1 MPILRNASRNRYTCL
16 NNDLIMSE
24 KLTCKNLGLLVRLLS
39 LPDNWQFTEVGL
51 SIILKADGLS
61 SIRSGLK
68 DLEKLGF
75 LTRKRIRDD
84 QGHLMDA
91 EWTIRETPIPQEVA
105 PAEKPQP
112 VCQNPICENQILDS
126 AILEP
131 RIQSNTNIS
140 RTNKT
145 NTNES
150 LPSPFTPAETTLQM
164 GGRKDVEE
172 AIKENIE
179 YDSLASESAGEVVDD
194 IVRLMVDTV
203 ATASPTV
210 RVNGT
215 PLPANDVRKRF
226 MMLGPDHIRYVI
238 DAMLHGKSKIHNAR
252 AYLLTALYNSPT
264 TIAAYYQSE
273 AYHDLAEN
281 DDG

>member
-16 NNDLIMSE
+16 NNDLIMSD
-24 KLTCKNLGLLVRLLS
+24 KLTCKNFGLLARLLS

-51 SIILKADGLS
+51 AVILKADGLS

-75 LTRKRIRDD
+75 LTRTRIRDE
-84 QGHLMDA
+84 QGHLTDA
-91 EWTIRETPIPQEVA
+91 EWTIREIPIPPEEV

-112 VCQNPICENQILDS
+112 VCENPICENQILDT

-131 RIQSNTNIS
+131 RIQTNTNIT
-140 RTNKT
+140 RTNKSIT
-145 NTNES
+145 KES
-150 LPSPFTPAETTLQM
+150 LPSPFTPTENTLQA

-179 YDSLASESAGEVVDD
+179 YDALAGESPGGVVDD
-194 IVRLMVDTV
+194 IVGLMVDTV
-203 ATASPTV
+203 TSSAPTI
-210 RVNGT
+210 RINGT
-215 PLPANDVRKRF
+215 RLPTDDVRRRY
-226 MMLGPDHIRYVI
+226 MALGHDHARYVI
-238 DAMLHGKSKIHNAR
+238 DTLMSGKSKILNVR
-252 AYLLTALYNSPT
+252 AYLLTALYNAPMT
-264 TIAAYYQSE
+264 MRTHYQAEIAN
-273 AYHDLAEN
+273 DLTDK